1 MNPNDA
7 HPRGNMWSRRSML
20 LKAPLALAGASA
32 LSAAR
37 AEAAGCL
44 APEVLGQGAFRY
56 QANRYWGRLDRHRYP
71 VADCHGICED
81 RVGRIVMLTNDTH
94 NNLIAYSRV
103 GQFSAAWEN
112 RFPAAHGLD
121 IVERAGSEQYWI
133 TDHDRQLVSIC
144 APDGKELRT
153 IGPDAVAA
161 KYPDISR
168 YHPTN
173 SATLPDGQCYVS
185 DGYGSSYVHHFD
197 PEGHYISSFG
207 GEGDAPEQL
216 RTPHA
221 VWIDSRSGQPLLLV
235 CDRSHDTLKW
245 FSLSG
250 ELLKAVPVPGAQP
263 SNVAQFSG
271 KHSDHLAIAG
281 LNGMILIID
290 GANRVVSCV
299 GGDEPKYVDGKLQPL
314 VAYNY
319 TFIHP
324 HDVYVDSQHALY
336 VVQWA
341 SNQTYPIKLELTS

>member
-1 MNPNDA
+1 M
-7 HPRGNMWSRRSML
+7 MSRRSL
-20 LKAPLALAGASA
+20 LSVPWAMAAGAG
-32 LSAAR
+32 SAALLARR
-37 AEAAGCL
+37 AEAADC
-44 APEVLGQGAFRY
+44 AVAETLGQGAFRY
-56 QANRYWGRLDRHRYP
+56 RADRYWGRLDRTRYP

-81 RVGRIVMLTNDTH
+81 RAGRIVMLTNDTH
-94 NNLIAYSRV
+94 NNLIAYSRA
-103 GQFSAAWEN
+103 GRFRAAWET
-112 RFPAAHGLD
+112 RFPAAHGFD
-121 IVERAGSEQYWI
+121 IVEHGDEEQYWI

-144 APDGKELRT
+144 TPDGRELRS
-153 IGPDAVAA
+153 IGPEAVAA
-161 KYPDISR
+161 RYPDITH

-197 PEGHYISSFG
+197 PDGRYIASFG

-221 VWIDSRSGQPLLLV
+221 VWIDTRSGKPLLLV

-250 ELLKAVPVPGAQP
+250 ELLKSVPVPGSQP
-263 SNVAQFSG
+263 SNVARLSG

-281 LNGMILIID
+281 LNGMILVLD
-290 GANRVVSCV
+290 GADRVVSCV
-299 GGDEPKYVDGKLQPL
+299 GGDAPRYVDGKLQPL

-319 TFIHP
+319 AFIHP
-324 HDVYVDSQHALY
+324 HDVYVDQDHALY

-341 SNQTYPIKLELTS
+341 SNRTYPIKLEPIA